1 MRRGRVPVASQPA
14 AQPPRKNP
22 SPAKVTNGD
31 PFAALDSKAAVPAGD
46 ELSSRFPTLD
56 QFAILHDHGSKF
68 EFDSPLSPTA
78 ATAPT
83 APAPTK
89 DLSQRLAERL
99 ADNAFQVRPSASSTP
114 PLASQRQPAEAS
126 RPRVPAPNVQDAP
139 RVSPPLKSA
148 SAPPRQ
154 PEMSRASAII
164 SSMPELQAISS
175 QVSQPVYAP
184 PAQRPTMVSTGT
196 NTTPPPE
203 GDTGAPY
210 QIHRFPPADDRHRTS
225 SLPRQPEPSSN
236 FVARGGQTGSRTPSL
251 QAQAQPALLRHPSS
265 SRPSLEGGR
274 PNLDQLDPGNPKH
287 QLSSR
292 PRPVST
298 HLESNLDYLR
308 EREAHS
314 KPQVPPAQ
322 PSPRYSIDKDLPP
335 PGPEEETNIESNVE
349 FLRAMEDS
357 DPKRKEGSKKHHHHK
372 RSSLTSLGAGTKNI
386 LVGKFGDAFKRFEGS
401 GPPPPRTPSPL
412 KELGR
417 RDLTPIAG
425 SEATDGRSDDGMA
438 REYEDTPEMRREQ
451 EARMLAQEEARVAAA
466 QVEYRQRVAQRGPVG
481 SSSTGATPLPK
492 SIGGVSRA
500 VSIQNK
506 VQSLLDE
513 SNRPSTVTRTAQ
525 GYGPYSDAAL
535 PARPAVPPKPLASSV
550 GHSAGSSQRAPNNL
564 AEPPVA
570 GRMATGGG
578 RPMAPPKPTHLNK
591 NLTSGGSLPG
601 RPASPLK
608 PLLPSSSVA
617 MPRTNLVAVDLPG
630 QPVLEMTAAEK
641 DDYLRDFQKRY
652 PSLTALEILERDQG
666 AEEGSRGR

>member
-1 MRRGRVPVASQPA
+1 M
-14 AQPPRKNP
+14 
-22 SPAKVTNGD
+22 
-31 PFAALDSKAAVPAGD
+31 
-46 ELSSRFPTLD
+46 
-56 QFAILHDHGSKF
+56 
-68 EFDSPLSPTA
+68 
-78 ATAPT
+78 
-83 APAPTK
+83 
-89 DLSQRLAERL
+89 
-99 ADNAFQVRPSASSTP
+99 
-114 PLASQRQPAEAS
+114 
-126 RPRVPAPNVQDAP
+126 
-139 RVSPPLKSA
+139 
-148 SAPPRQ
+148 
-154 PEMSRASAII
+154 
-164 SSMPELQAISS
+164 
-175 QVSQPVYAP
+175 
-184 PAQRPTMVSTGT
+184 
-196 NTTPPPE
+196 
-203 GDTGAPY
+203 
-210 QIHRFPPADDRHRTS
+210 
-225 SLPRQPEPSSN
+225 
-236 FVARGGQTGSRTPSL
+236 
-251 QAQAQPALLRHPSS
+251 
-265 SRPSLEGGR
+265 
-274 PNLDQLDPGNPKH
+274 
-287 QLSSR
+287 
-292 PRPVST
+292 
-298 HLESNLDYLR
+298 
-308 EREAHS
+308 
-314 KPQVPPAQ
+314 
-322 PSPRYSIDKDLPP
+322 DKDLPQ
-335 PGPEEETNIESNVE
+335 PGPEEETNIESNVD
-349 FLRAMEDS
+349 FLRAMEEND
-357 DPKRKEGSKKHHHHK
+357 RKEGSKKHHHHK

-466 QVEYRQRVAQRGPVG
+466 QAEYRQRVAQRGASG

-513 SNRPSTVTRTAQ
+513 SNRSSTVTRTAQ

-535 PARPAVPPKPLASSV
+535 PARPAVPPKPLATSV
-550 GHSAGSSQRAPNNL
+550 GQSAGSSQRAPNNM
-564 AEPPVA
+564 AEPLAA

-617 MPRTNLVAVDLPG
+617 KPRTNLVAVDLPG

-666 AEEGSRGR
+666 AEEGSKGR